1 MRVCVC
7 SIYWKPQRFLF
18 LLMAADDIPSALRIS
33 LFFDWKDMLNAF
45 YIFVYALAVPVYS
58 VLDYFCRNAC
68 NDHVRFVES
77 FGHNASPA
85 YDAVVG
91 NAYVFADFDIFAYP
105 YVASYFDAFS
115 VVDGMPSRFVI
126 VCASV
131 HHMSTPQLNW
141 LSSPMLTCDPSS

>member
-1 MRVCVC
+1 
-7 SIYWKPQRFLF
+7 
-18 LLMAADDIPSALRIS
+18 
-33 LFFDWKDMLNAF
+33 MLNAF

-115 VVDGMPSRFVI
+115 VVDGNAVKVCDCMRICAPYVHSLAQLAVI
-126 VCASV
+126 TDAD
-131 HHMSTPQLNW
+131 M
-141 LSSPMLTCDPSS
+141 